1 LICEHDLHA
10 EKPIWYDRFIMK
22 FKDINDIVDWLE
34 PMDYETFWKEIKPF
48 CLVML
53 PREKCDADIAS
64 GATDEETVLYVMKN
78 FARME
83 LASILKLE
91 WRDSMMPSTVTH

>member
-1 LICEHDLHA
+1 
-10 EKPIWYDRFIMK
+10 MQ
-22 FKDINDIVDWLE
+22 FKDINDVVEWLE

-48 CLVML
+48 CLILL

-91 WRDSMMPSTVTH
+91 RRDIMASTAVH

>member
-1 LICEHDLHA
+1 MD
-10 EKPIWYDRFIMK
+10 
-22 FKDINDIVDWLE
+22 FKHIDDIEDWLE

-48 CLVML
+48 CLVL
-53 PREKCDADIAS
+53 FQREKCDNDIAS

-91 WRDSMMPSTVTH
+91 WRIDMPMMALH

>member
-1 LICEHDLHA
+1 MD
-10 EKPIWYDRFIMK
+10 
-22 FKDINDIVDWLE
+22 FKHIDDIEDWLE
-34 PMDYETFWKEIKPF
+34 PMDYETFWTEIKPF
-48 CLVML
+48 CLVL
-53 PREKCDADIAS
+53 FPREKCDNDIAS

-91 WRDSMMPSTVTH
+91 WRIDVPMMALH